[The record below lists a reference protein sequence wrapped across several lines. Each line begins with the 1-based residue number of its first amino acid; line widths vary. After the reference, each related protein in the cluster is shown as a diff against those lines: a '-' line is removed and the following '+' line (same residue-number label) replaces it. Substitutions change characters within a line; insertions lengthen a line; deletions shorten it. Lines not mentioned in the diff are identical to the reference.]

1 MPQMK
6 TNLNSLPH
14 VLVVYCYIQ
23 SVVVDKRSQV
33 ETAFSKL
40 CGVKVKAPLC
50 DVSPHHPIRSECTPS
65 SNVDKELTNQ
75 Q

>member
-40 CGVKVKAPLC
+40 
-50 DVSPHHPIRSECTPS
+50 
-65 SNVDKELTNQ
+65 
-75 Q
+75 

>member
-6 TNLNSLPH
+6 TNLNNLPH

-40 CGVKVKAPLC
+40 
-50 DVSPHHPIRSECTPS
+50 
-65 SNVDKELTNQ
+65 
-75 Q
+75 